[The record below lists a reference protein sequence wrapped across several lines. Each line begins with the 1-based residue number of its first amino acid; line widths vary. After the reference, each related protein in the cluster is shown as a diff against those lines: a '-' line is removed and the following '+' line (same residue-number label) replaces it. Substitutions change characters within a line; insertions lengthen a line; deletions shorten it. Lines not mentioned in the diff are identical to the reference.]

1 MDAFA
6 DKLGRVG
13 AWCGQNKYLNAIK
26 NGFQNFMPATI
37 SGAVGVLWTNVLV
50 NDSTGLGALWSPIMA
65 LKVLNPIFAAMQYAT
80 ISCITIG
87 VTMLVASEIAE
98 ANGETGAYPA
108 VLGFILWMMVT
119 PTSFAAKD
127 LGASYIDAKGIS
139 HGFTLGQ
146 FINVTGEAA
155 KHKIT
160 ADSFSYSGI
169 MSSYTGAT
177 GLFTGLIVAILGM
190 ELYNMFR
197 KNDSLKI
204 KMPEQVPPGVARAFE
219 VLIPTCLTAIVV
231 GAVGLV
237 CQLAT
242 GAELNAL
249 IFNVIQKPLQ
259 TLIGDN
265 IVAVCIMY
273 VIIMLFWC
281 VGIHGN
287 NMVAAVKEPIF
298 RPLLYA
304 NTAAYTAGNKIPY
317 VMNLTMLQM
326 FAEFGGSGVTI
337 GLVIAILIFSKR
349 EDNRTIAGIS
359 IVPGLFKNLT
369 MLQMFAEFGGSG
381 VTIGLVIAILI
392 FSKRE
397 DNRTIAGISIVPG
410 LFNINET
417 MTFGIPL
424 VLNPILDIPF
434 ILAPVVT
441 MIVGYIL
448 VSSGFCPKIVL
459 EVPWTMPP
467 VILGFLATGGVIL
480 GFLATG
486 GHPMGAISQLI
497 VVAISVV
504 VYVPFLIAYE
514 KFQAKQAAE

>member
-50 NDSTGLGALWSPIMA
+50 NSSTGLGAIWKPIMA
-65 LKVLNPIFAAMQYAT
+65 LEVLNPIFAAMQYAT

-119 PTSFAAKD
+119 PTTFAAKD

-139 HGFTLGQ
+139 HGFSLGQ

-155 KHKIT
+155 KHQIT

-197 KNDSLKI
+197 KNDALKI

-249 IFNVIQKPLQ
+249 IYNVIQKPLQ
-259 TLIGDN
+259 NIIGN
-265 IVAVCIMY
+265 NLVAVCIMY

-304 NTAAYTAGNKIPY
+304 NTAAYTAHHDIPY
-317 VMNLTMLQM
+317 VMNLTMIQM

-337 GLVIAILIFSKR
+337 GLA
-349 EDNRTIAGIS
+349 
-359 IVPGLFKNLT
+359 
-369 MLQMFAEFGGSG
+369 
-381 VTIGLVIAILI
+381 IAILI

-434 ILAPVVT
+434 IFAPVVT
-441 MIVGYIL
+441 VIIGYIL

-467 VILGFLATGGVIL
+467 VLFGFVATGGNL
-480 GFLATG
+480 
-486 GHPMGAISQLI
+486 MGAVAQL
-497 VVAISVV
+497 VVLAVSVV
-504 VYVPFLIAYE
+504 VYIPFLIAYE

>member
-26 NGFQNFMPATI
+26 NAFQNFMPATI

-50 NDSTGLGALWSPIMA
+50 NETTGLGALWSPIMA

-359 IVPGLFKNLT
+359 IVPGLF
-369 MLQMFAEFGGSG
+369 
-381 VTIGLVIAILI
+381 
-392 FSKRE
+392 
-397 DNRTIAGISIVPG
+397 
-410 LFNINET
+410 NINET

-467 VILGFLATGGVIL
+467 VILGFLATGGS
-480 GFLATG
+480 
-486 GHPMGAISQLI
+486 PMGAISQLI

>member
-50 NDSTGLGALWSPIMA
+50 NSSTGLGAIWKPIMA
-65 LKVLNPIFAAMQYAT
+65 LEVLNPIFAAMQYAT

-119 PTSFAAKD
+119 PTTFAAKD

-139 HGFTLGQ
+139 HGFSLGQ

-155 KHKIT
+155 KHQIT

-169 MSSYTGAT
+169 MSSYTSAT

-197 KNDSLKI
+197 KNDALKI

-249 IFNVIQKPLQ
+249 IYNVIQKPLQ
-259 TLIGDN
+259 NIIGN
-265 IVAVCIMY
+265 NLAAVCIMY
-273 VIIMLFWC
+273 IIIMLFWC

-304 NTAAYTAGNKIPY
+304 NTAAYTAHHDIPY
-317 VMNLTMLQM
+317 VMNLTM
-326 FAEFGGSGVTI
+326 I
-337 GLVIAILIFSKR
+337 
-349 EDNRTIAGIS
+349 
-359 IVPGLFKNLT
+359 
-369 MLQMFAEFGGSG
+369 QMFAEFGGSG

-434 ILAPVVT
+434 IFAPVVT
-441 MIVGYIL
+441 VIIGYIL

-467 VILGFLATGGVIL
+467 VLFGFVATGGNL
-480 GFLATG
+480 
-486 GHPMGAISQLI
+486 MGAVAQL
-497 VVAISVV
+497 VVLAVSVV
-504 VYVPFLIAYE
+504 VYIPFLIAYE

>member
-26 NGFQNFMPATI
+26 NAFQNFMPATI

-127 LGASYIDAKGIS
+127 LAASYIDAKGIS
-139 HGFTLGQ
+139 HGFSLGQ

-197 KNDSLKI
+197 KNDALKI

-249 IFNVIQKPLQ
+249 IYNVIQKPLQ
-259 TLIGDN
+259 NIIGNN

-287 NMVAAVKEPIF
+287 NMVSAVKEPIF

-304 NTAAYTAGNKIPY
+304 NTAAYTAHHEIPY
-317 VMNLTMLQM
+317 VMNLTM
-326 FAEFGGSGVTI
+326 I
-337 GLVIAILIFSKR
+337 
-349 EDNRTIAGIS
+349 
-359 IVPGLFKNLT
+359 
-369 MLQMFAEFGGSG
+369 QMFAEFGGSG

-441 MIVGYIL
+441 VIIGYIL

-467 VILGFLATGGVIL
+467 VLFGFVATGGK
-480 GFLATG
+480 
-486 GHPMGAISQLI
+486 PMGAVAQLI
-497 VVAISVV
+497 VLAVSVV
-504 VYVPFLIAYE
+504 VYIPFLIAYE

>member
-50 NDSTGLGALWSPIMA
+50 NSSTGLGAIWKPIMA
-65 LKVLNPIFAAMQYAT
+65 LEVLNPIFAAMQYAT

-139 HGFTLGQ
+139 HGFSLGQ

-177 GLFTGLIVAILGM
+177 GLFTGLIVAIVGM

-242 GAELNAL
+242 GAELNAF
-249 IFNVIQKPLQ
+249 IFNVVQKPLQ
-259 TLIGDN
+259 SIIGNN
-265 IVAVCIMY
+265 IFAVAILY
-273 VIIMLFWC
+273 VIISLFWC

-304 NTAAYTAGNKIPY
+304 NTAAYTAHHEIPY
-317 VMNLTMLQM
+317 VMNLTM
-326 FAEFGGSGVTI
+326 I
-337 GLVIAILIFSKR
+337 
-349 EDNRTIAGIS
+349 
-359 IVPGLFKNLT
+359 
-369 MLQMFAEFGGSG
+369 QMFAEFGGSG

-441 MIVGYIL
+441 VIIGYIL

-467 VILGFLATGGVIL
+467 VLFGFVATGGK
-480 GFLATG
+480 
-486 GHPMGAISQLI
+486 PMGAVAQLI
-497 VVAISVV
+497 VLAVSVL
-504 VYVPFLIAYE
+504 VYIPFLIAYE

>member
-26 NGFQNFMPATI
+26 NAFQNFMPATI

-359 IVPGLFKNLT
+359 IVPGLF
-369 MLQMFAEFGGSG
+369 
-381 VTIGLVIAILI
+381 
-392 FSKRE
+392 
-397 DNRTIAGISIVPG
+397 
-410 LFNINET
+410 NINET

-441 MIVGYIL
+441 LVVGYLL

-467 VILGFLATGGVIL
+467 VIL

>member
-50 NDSTGLGALWSPIMA
+50 NSQTGLGAIWKPIMA
-65 LKVLNPIFAAMQYAT
+65 LEVLNPIFAAMQYAT

-119 PTSFAAKD
+119 PTTFAAKD

-139 HGFTLGQ
+139 HGFSLGQ

-177 GLFTGLIVAILGM
+177 GLFTGLIVAIVGM

-197 KNDSLKI
+197 KNDALKI

-249 IFNVIQKPLQ
+249 IYNVIQKPLQ
-259 TLIGDN
+259 NIIGN
-265 IVAVCIMY
+265 NLVAVCIMY

-304 NTAAYTAGNKIPY
+304 NTAAYTAHHEIPY
-317 VMNLTMLQM
+317 VMNLTMIQM

-359 IVPGLFKNLT
+359 V
-369 MLQMFAEFGGSG
+369 
-381 VTIGLVIAILI
+381 
-392 FSKRE
+392 
-397 DNRTIAGISIVPG
+397 VPG

-417 MTFGIPL
+417 MTFGVPL

-441 MIVGYIL
+441 VIIGYIL

-467 VILGFLATGGVIL
+467 VLFGFVATGGK
-480 GFLATG
+480 
-486 GHPMGAISQLI
+486 PMGAVAQLI
-497 VVAISVV
+497 VLAVSVL
-504 VYVPFLIAYE
+504 VYIPFLIAYE

>member
-26 NGFQNFMPATI
+26 NAFQNFMPATI

-87 VTMLVASEIAE
+87 ITMLLASEIAE

-127 LGASYIDAKGIS
+127 LGASFIDKAGKS
-139 HGFTLGQ
+139 HGYTLGD

-160 ADSFSYSGI
+160 ADSFTYSGI
-169 MSSYTGAT
+169 LSNYTAAT
-177 GLFTGLIVAILGM
+177 GLFTGLIVAIVGM
-190 ELYNMFR
+190 EIYNMFR

-249 IFNVIQKPLQ
+249 IYNVIQKPLQ
-259 TLIGDN
+259 NIIGN
-265 IVAVCIMY
+265 NLVAVCIMY

-304 NTAAYTAGNKIPY
+304 NTAAYTAHHEIPY
-317 VMNLTMLQM
+317 VMNLTM
-326 FAEFGGSGVTI
+326 I
-337 GLVIAILIFSKR
+337 
-349 EDNRTIAGIS
+349 
-359 IVPGLFKNLT
+359 
-369 MLQMFAEFGGSG
+369 QMFAEFGGSG

-441 MIVGYIL
+441 VIIGYIL

-467 VILGFLATGGVIL
+467 VLFGFVATGGK
-480 GFLATG
+480 
-486 GHPMGAISQLI
+486 PMGAVAQLI
-497 VVAISVV
+497 VLAVSVV
-504 VYVPFLIAYE
+504 VYIPFLIAYE

>member
-1 MDAFA
+1 
-6 DKLGRVG
+6 
-13 AWCGQNKYLNAIK
+13 
-26 NGFQNFMPATI
+26 
-37 SGAVGVLWTNVLV
+37 
-50 NDSTGLGALWSPIMA
+50 
-65 LKVLNPIFAAMQYAT
+65 MQYAT

-87 VTMLVASEIAE
+87 ITMLLASEIAE

-127 LGASYIDAKGIS
+127 LGASFIDKAGKS
-139 HGFTLGQ
+139 HGYTLGD

-160 ADSFSYSGI
+160 ADSFTYSGI
-169 MSSYTGAT
+169 LSNYTAAT
-177 GLFTGLIVAILGM
+177 GLFTGLIVAIVGM
-190 ELYNMFR
+190 EIYNMFR
-197 KNDSLKI
+197 KNDALKI
-204 KMPEQVPPGVARAFE
+204 RMPEQVPPGVARAFE

-249 IFNVIQKPLQ
+249 IYNVIQKPLQ
-259 TLIGDN
+259 NIIGN
-265 IVAVCIMY
+265 NLVAVCIMY

-304 NTAAYTAGNKIPY
+304 NTAAYTAHHEIPY
-317 VMNLTMLQM
+317 VMNLTM
-326 FAEFGGSGVTI
+326 I
-337 GLVIAILIFSKR
+337 
-349 EDNRTIAGIS
+349 
-359 IVPGLFKNLT
+359 
-369 MLQMFAEFGGSG
+369 QMFAEFGGSG

-441 MIVGYIL
+441 VIIGYIL

-467 VILGFLATGGVIL
+467 VLFGFVATGGK
-480 GFLATG
+480 
-486 GHPMGAISQLI
+486 PMGAVAQLI
-497 VVAISVV
+497 VLAVSVL
-504 VYVPFLIAYE
+504 VYIPFLIAYE

>member
-50 NDSTGLGALWSPIMA
+50 NSSTGLGAIWKPIMA
-65 LKVLNPIFAAMQYAT
+65 LEVLNPIFAAMQYAT

-127 LGASYIDAKGIS
+127 LGASFIDKAGKS
-139 HGFTLGQ
+139 HGYTLGD

-160 ADSFSYSGI
+160 ADSFTYSGI
-169 MSSYTGAT
+169 LSNYTAAT
-177 GLFTGLIVAILGM
+177 GLFTGLIVAIVGM
-190 ELYNMFR
+190 EIYNMFR

-249 IFNVIQKPLQ
+249 IYNVIQKPLQ
-259 TLIGDN
+259 NIIGN
-265 IVAVCIMY
+265 NLVAVCIMY

-304 NTAAYTAGNKIPY
+304 NTAAYTAHHEIPY
-317 VMNLTMLQM
+317 VMNLTM
-326 FAEFGGSGVTI
+326 I
-337 GLVIAILIFSKR
+337 
-349 EDNRTIAGIS
+349 
-359 IVPGLFKNLT
+359 
-369 MLQMFAEFGGSG
+369 QMFAEFGGSG

-441 MIVGYIL
+441 VIIGYIL

-467 VILGFLATGGVIL
+467 VLFGFVATGGK
-480 GFLATG
+480 
-486 GHPMGAISQLI
+486 PMGAVAQLI
-497 VVAISVV
+497 VLAVSVL
-504 VYVPFLIAYE
+504 VYIPFLIAYE
-514 KFQAKQAAE
+514 KFQAKQATE

>member
-1 MDAFA
+1 
-6 DKLGRVG
+6 
-13 AWCGQNKYLNAIK
+13 
-26 NGFQNFMPATI
+26 
-37 SGAVGVLWTNVLV
+37 
-50 NDSTGLGALWSPIMA
+50 
-65 LKVLNPIFAAMQYAT
+65 
-80 ISCITIG
+80 
-87 VTMLVASEIAE
+87 MLVASEIAE

-108 VLGFILWMMVT
+108 VLGFSLWMMVT
-119 PTSFAAKD
+119 PTTFAAKD

-139 HGFTLGQ
+139 HGFSLGQ

-155 KHKIT
+155 KHQIT

-197 KNDSLKI
+197 KNDALKI

-249 IFNVIQKPLQ
+249 IYNVIQKPLQ
-259 TLIGDN
+259 NIIGN
-265 IVAVCIMY
+265 NLVAVCIMY

-304 NTAAYTAGNKIPY
+304 NTAAYTAHHDIPY
-317 VMNLTMLQM
+317 VMNLTM
-326 FAEFGGSGVTI
+326 I
-337 GLVIAILIFSKR
+337 
-349 EDNRTIAGIS
+349 
-359 IVPGLFKNLT
+359 
-369 MLQMFAEFGGSG
+369 QMFAEFGGSG

-441 MIVGYIL
+441 VIIGYIL

-467 VILGFLATGGVIL
+467 VLFGFVATGGNL
-480 GFLATG
+480 
-486 GHPMGAISQLI
+486 MGAVAQL
-497 VVAISVV
+497 VVLAVSVV
-504 VYVPFLIAYE
+504 VYIPFLIAYE

>member
-50 NDSTGLGALWSPIMA
+50 NSSTGLGAIWKPIMA
-65 LKVLNPIFAAMQYAT
+65 LEVLNPIFAAMQYAT

-139 HGFTLGQ
+139 HGFSLGQ

-177 GLFTGLIVAILGM
+177 GLFTGLIVAIVGM

-197 KNDSLKI
+197 KNDALKI

-231 GAVGLV
+231 GTVGLV

-249 IFNVIQKPLQ
+249 IYNVIQKPLQ
-259 TLIGDN
+259 NIIGN
-265 IVAVCIMY
+265 NLVAVCIMY

-304 NTAAYTAGNKIPY
+304 NTAAYTAHHEIPY
-317 VMNLTMLQM
+317 VMNLTM
-326 FAEFGGSGVTI
+326 I
-337 GLVIAILIFSKR
+337 
-349 EDNRTIAGIS
+349 
-359 IVPGLFKNLT
+359 
-369 MLQMFAEFGGSG
+369 QMFAEFGGSG

-441 MIVGYIL
+441 VIIGYIL

-467 VILGFLATGGVIL
+467 VLFGFVATGGK
-480 GFLATG
+480 
-486 GHPMGAISQLI
+486 PMGAVAQLI
-497 VVAISVV
+497 VLAVSVL
-504 VYVPFLIAYE
+504 VYIPFLIAYE

>member
-50 NDSTGLGALWSPIMA
+50 NSSTGLGAIWKPIMA
-65 LKVLNPIFAAMQYAT
+65 LEVLNPIFAAMQYAT

-119 PTSFAAKD
+119 PTTFAAKD

-139 HGFTLGQ
+139 HGFSLGQ

-177 GLFTGLIVAILGM
+177 GLFTGLIVAIVGM

-197 KNDSLKI
+197 KNDALKI

-249 IFNVIQKPLQ
+249 IYNVIQKPLQ
-259 TLIGDN
+259 NIIGN
-265 IVAVCIMY
+265 NLVAVCIMY

-304 NTAAYTAGNKIPY
+304 NTAAYTAHHEIPY
-317 VMNLTMLQM
+317 VMNLTM
-326 FAEFGGSGVTI
+326 I
-337 GLVIAILIFSKR
+337 
-349 EDNRTIAGIS
+349 
-359 IVPGLFKNLT
+359 
-369 MLQMFAEFGGSG
+369 QMFAEFGGSG

-441 MIVGYIL
+441 LVVGYLL

-467 VILGFLATGGVIL
+467 VFLGFLCTGGKL
-480 GFLATG
+480 
-486 GHPMGAISQLI
+486 MGAVSQLI
-497 VVAISVV
+497 VIALSVV
-504 VYVPFLIAYE
+504 IYTPFLIAYE
-514 KFQAKQAAE
+514 KYQSKQSEAE

>member
-50 NDSTGLGALWSPIMA
+50 NSSTGLGAIWKPIMA
-65 LKVLNPIFAAMQYAT
+65 LEVLNPIFAAMQYAT

-139 HGFTLGQ
+139 HGFSLGQ

-177 GLFTGLIVAILGM
+177 GLFTGLIVAIVGM

-249 IFNVIQKPLQ
+249 IYNVIQKPLQ
-259 TLIGDN
+259 NIIGN
-265 IVAVCIMY
+265 NLVAVCIMY

-304 NTAAYTAGNKIPY
+304 NTAAYTAHHEIPY
-317 VMNLTMLQM
+317 VMNLTM
-326 FAEFGGSGVTI
+326 I
-337 GLVIAILIFSKR
+337 
-349 EDNRTIAGIS
+349 
-359 IVPGLFKNLT
+359 
-369 MLQMFAEFGGSG
+369 QMFAEFGGSG

-441 MIVGYIL
+441 VIIGYIL

-467 VILGFLATGGVIL
+467 VLFGFVATGGK
-480 GFLATG
+480 
-486 GHPMGAISQLI
+486 PMGAVAQLI
-497 VVAISVV
+497 VLAASTLI
-504 VYVPFLIAYE
+504 YIPFLIAYE
-514 KFQAKQAAE
+514 KYQAKQAEAE

>member
-50 NDSTGLGALWSPIMA
+50 NSSTGLGAIWKPIMA
-65 LKVLNPIFAAMQYAT
+65 LEVLNPIFAAMQYAT
-80 ISCITIG
+80 ISGITIG

-119 PTSFAAKD
+119 PTTFAAKD

-139 HGFTLGQ
+139 HGFSLGQ

-155 KHKIT
+155 KHQIT

-197 KNDSLKI
+197 KNDALKI

-249 IFNVIQKPLQ
+249 IYNVIQKPLQ
-259 TLIGDN
+259 NIIGN
-265 IVAVCIMY
+265 NLVAVCIMY

-304 NTAAYTAGNKIPY
+304 NTAAYTAHHDIPY
-317 VMNLTMLQM
+317 VMNLTM
-326 FAEFGGSGVTI
+326 I
-337 GLVIAILIFSKR
+337 
-349 EDNRTIAGIS
+349 
-359 IVPGLFKNLT
+359 
-369 MLQMFAEFGGSG
+369 QMFAEFGGSG

-441 MIVGYIL
+441 VIIGYIL

-467 VILGFLATGGVIL
+467 VLFGFVATGGNL
-480 GFLATG
+480 
-486 GHPMGAISQLI
+486 MGAVAQL
-497 VVAISVV
+497 VVLAVSVV
-504 VYVPFLIAYE
+504 VYIPFLIAYE

>member
-50 NDSTGLGALWSPIMA
+50 NSSTGLGAIWKPIMA
-65 LKVLNPIFAAMQYAT
+65 LEVLNPIFAAMQYAT

-119 PTSFAAKD
+119 PTTFAAKD

-139 HGFTLGQ
+139 HGFSLGQ

-155 KHKIT
+155 KHQIT

-197 KNDSLKI
+197 KNDALKI

-249 IFNVIQKPLQ
+249 IYNVIQKPLQ
-259 TLIGDN
+259 NIIGN
-265 IVAVCIMY
+265 NLVAVCIMY
-273 VIIMLFWC
+273 IIIMLFWC

-304 NTAAYTAGNKIPY
+304 NTAAYTAHHDIPY
-317 VMNLTMLQM
+317 VMNLTM
-326 FAEFGGSGVTI
+326 I
-337 GLVIAILIFSKR
+337 
-349 EDNRTIAGIS
+349 
-359 IVPGLFKNLT
+359 
-369 MLQMFAEFGGSG
+369 QMFAEFGGSG

-434 ILAPVVT
+434 IFAPVVT
-441 MIVGYIL
+441 VIIGYIL

-467 VILGFLATGGVIL
+467 VLLGFVATGGNL
-480 GFLATG
+480 
-486 GHPMGAISQLI
+486 MGAVAQL
-497 VVAISVV
+497 VVLAVSVV
-504 VYVPFLIAYE
+504 VYIPFLIAYE

>member
-26 NGFQNFMPATI
+26 NAFQNFMPATI

-50 NDSTGLGALWSPIMA
+50 NDQTGLGALWSPIMA

-87 VTMLVASEIAE
+87 ITMLLASEIAE

-127 LGASYIDAKGIS
+127 LSASFIDKAGKS
-139 HGFTLGQ
+139 HGYTLGD
-146 FINVTGEAA
+146 FINVTGKAA
-155 KHKIT
+155 KNGIS
-160 ADSFSYSGI
+160 ADSFTYSGI
-169 MSSYTGAT
+169 LSNYTAAT
-177 GLFTGLIVAILGM
+177 GLFTGLIVAIVGM
-190 ELYNMFR
+190 EIYNMLR

-219 VLIPTCLTAIVV
+219 VLIPTCLTAIIV

-242 GAELNAL
+242 GAELNAF
-249 IFNVIQKPLQ
+249 IFNVVQKPLQ
-259 TLIGDN
+259 SLIGNN
-265 IVAVCIMY
+265 IFAVAILY
-273 VIIMLFWC
+273 VIISLFWC

-304 NTAAYTAGNKIPY
+304 NTAAYTSGAAQKDIPY

-326 FAEFGGSGVTI
+326 FGEFGGSGVTI

-359 IVPGLFKNLT
+359 V
-369 MLQMFAEFGGSG
+369 
-381 VTIGLVIAILI
+381 
-392 FSKRE
+392 
-397 DNRTIAGISIVPG
+397 VPG

-417 MTFGIPL
+417 MTFGVPL

-441 MIVGYIL
+441 LVVGYLL

-467 VILGFLATGGVIL
+467 VFLGFLCTGGKL
-480 GFLATG
+480 
-486 GHPMGAISQLI
+486 MGAVSQLI
-497 VVAISVV
+497 VIALSVV
-504 VYVPFLIAYE
+504 IYTPFLIAYE
-514 KFQAKQAAE
+514 KYQAKQSEAE

>member
-50 NDSTGLGALWSPIMA
+50 NSSTGLGAIWKPIMA
-65 LKVLNPIFAAMQYAT
+65 LEVLNPIFAAMQYAT

-119 PTSFAAKD
+119 PTTFAAKD

-139 HGFTLGQ
+139 HGFSLGQ

-177 GLFTGLIVAILGM
+177 GLFTGLIVAIVGM

-197 KNDSLKI
+197 KNDALKI

-249 IFNVIQKPLQ
+249 IYNVIQKPLQ
-259 TLIGDN
+259 NIIGN
-265 IVAVCIMY
+265 NLVAVCIMY

-304 NTAAYTAGNKIPY
+304 NTAAYTAHHEIPY
-317 VMNLTMLQM
+317 VMNLTM
-326 FAEFGGSGVTI
+326 I
-337 GLVIAILIFSKR
+337 
-349 EDNRTIAGIS
+349 
-359 IVPGLFKNLT
+359 
-369 MLQMFAEFGGSG
+369 QMFAEFGGSG

-417 MTFGIPL
+417 MTFGVPL

-441 MIVGYIL
+441 VIIGYIL

-467 VILGFLATGGVIL
+467 VLFGFVATGGK
-480 GFLATG
+480 
-486 GHPMGAISQLI
+486 PMGAVSQLI
-497 VVAISVV
+497 VVAVSVV
-504 VYVPFLIAYE
+504 IYIPFLIAYE